1 MTVTLAHKGVTLRKR
16 KKKKKKEG
24 VRVKLYLEIGT
35 GGKEIYSFV
44 AYSRSFYLFF
54 HSLKPNAHSCG
65 LFAA

>member
-1 MTVTLAHKGVTLRKR
+1 MTVTLADKGVTLRKR
-16 KKKKKKEG
+16 KKISGGG

-54 HSLKPNAHSCG
+54 RSLKPNAHSCG